1 MNWTIEQEEF
11 LLAKKREGFTAKE
24 ICKKMNRKFKIRRN
38 APQLDSKLYNLK
50 KKGHTSDE
58 DRKVRGKNNKY
69 IRFTQ
74 EKVDFVH
81 GCFKNNFPRNMIMQG
96 YEEQFGEKIADNQ
109 VYYIIKKKRPTN
121 SILIEERIADKKLA
135 KTIIPRNYAA
145 VWHTDTASKKQC
157 ALLIKL
163 KFPDL
168 NSRERTLMINDLYNS
183 ASLNKKIASDEITEL
198 KGLSSKKE
206 KAIIEETL
214 EETRLNRTRHKWTD
228 KEELELLCDFYE
240 LSIDEARERFQ
251 RPFYAI
257 AKRLEMIVDSTEPK
271 HIDMLMA
278 ASKIIKERKQVRDKA
293 AKTGFLKR
301 RHEVREK
308 TE

>member
-50 KKGHTSDE
+50 KKGHASDE

-121 SILIEERIADKKLA
+121 S
-135 KTIIPRNYAA
+135 
-145 VWHTDTASKKQC
+145 VV
-157 ALLIKL
+157 
-163 KFPDL
+163 
-168 NSRERTLMINDLYNS
+168 
-183 ASLNKKIASDEITEL
+183 
-198 KGLSSKKE
+198 
-206 KAIIEETL
+206 L
-214 EETRLNRTRHKWTD
+214 EEK
-228 KEELELLCDFYE
+228 
-240 LSIDEARERFQ
+240 
-251 RPFYAI
+251 
-257 AKRLEMIVDSTEPK
+257 IVE
-271 HIDMLMA
+271 
-278 ASKIIKERKQVRDKA
+278 
-293 AKTGFLKR
+293 
-301 RHEVREK
+301 
-308 TE
+308 